1 MKELMDRFGM
11 LISRTFFDSNKIK
24 TNWPFVPG
32 NYFVLNAE
40 AHVAITTLGSI
51 KLSEEINA
59 VKPKNLCIV
68 GKTETENVGIEKLVK
83 NIVSNPSIEYLMIVG
98 QDPPKHLSGESLIA
112 LHENGI
118 DKEKR
123 IIDAAGR
130 RPILANILH
139 SEVETFRSQ
148 VQLVQML
155 GVDDPKSI
163 VQKLNGLQK
172 RNGSSKP
179 IIIPKKTY
187 DVETVKATDPKKII
201 LDKAGYFVVY
211 ARQDIKVEYYSYRNE
226 LLKVIVGKDA
236 RSIYHTII
244 KNKWVSDLSHA
255 AYIGKELAKAEL
267 SIKHG
272 FEYLQDG
279 A

>member
-1 MKELMDRFGM
+1 MDRFGM